1 LLVWPLLVGCTSW
14 AAACCLPLCCGT
26 RCTVKVNFMW
36 RTLLI
41 LVEKGKSQDEVKL
54 TKAGQRLY
62 FAAGGKAEQ
71 ARLPTLAA

>member
-1 LLVWPLLVGCTSW
+1 
-14 AAACCLPLCCGT
+14 
-26 RCTVKVNFMW
+26 MW

-62 FAAGGKAEQ
+62 LAAGGKAEQ
-71 ARLPTLAA
+71 ARLPTLAV

>member
-1 LLVWPLLVGCTSW
+1 
-14 AAACCLPLCCGT
+14 
-26 RCTVKVNFMW
+26 MW

-62 FAAGGKAEQ
+62 LAAGGKAEQ
-71 ARLPTLAA
+71 ARLPTLAAWIISLRAFLLVIGGS